1 MPPINPDVS
10 RGLSVVAITQGE
22 CRVWSES
29 LAPDTAPLRIHPKVF
44 TGKKQFHTAN
54 EGQSHR
60 GHDQDKFGQEYLESI
75 ATELESAKRI
85 FVISH
90 GTGKSDGFGALSD
103 HLTKHHP
110 DLEKRVMGNCEADFS
125 HMSDPQI
132 LALSRDWLQS
142 HAPFLG

>member
-1 MPPINPDVS
+1 MSLINPDI
-10 RGLSVVAITQGE
+10 RKGISVVAITQDE
-22 CRVWSES
+22 CRVWSEG
-29 LAPDTAPLRIHPKVF
+29 LAPDTAPLRIQPKVL

-60 GHDQDKFGQEYLESI
+60 GHDQDKFGHEYLESI
-75 ATELESAKRI
+75 ATQLESAKRI
-85 FVISH
+85 LVISH
-90 GTGKSDGFGALSD
+90 GKGKSDGFGALGE
-103 HLTKHHP
+103 HLKKHHP

-132 LALSRDWLQS
+132 LAISRDWIQS